1 MDEGHYPHMSALAR
15 AEGVTPA
22 AVSKALLR
30 LKAER
35 TSGVGATP
43 VGVCAAK

>member
-1 MDEGHYPHMSALAR
+1 MDEGRYPHMSALAR

-30 LKAER
+30 LKAQ
-35 TSGVGATP
+35 ATFTA
-43 VGVCAAK
+43 VELAVEANAAK

>member
-22 AVSKALLR
+22 AVSKALGRLR
-30 LKAER
+30 REVECGGE
-35 TSGVGATP
+35 SEV
-43 VGVCAAK
+43 AAK